1 MEFDHI
7 FIVCQQH
14 APEVDPLLA
23 LGLTEGTPNRH
34 LGQGTANRR
43 IFFHNAFL
51 EFLYL
56 VDELEAQ
63 DPMTQPTQL
72 YERLTASS
80 DFSPFGICFRPQSP
94 DEKQPSFNYFDY
106 KPTYLPT
113 NLSIQMVEPIK
124 LTEPLWFFISFA
136 TRPDQVAE
144 NKKQPL
150 NHALGLK
157 EITQIDLYAPTPF
170 EYLSVESQ
178 KIFNTTQLK
187 YDYAAEHRV
196 DIHFDKATRGN
207 SYDCRPY
214 LPLVLYW

>member
-1 MEFDHI
+1 MLVDHI
-7 FIVCQQH
+7 FIACQRN

-63 DPMTQPTQL
+63 NPMAQPTQL
-72 YERLTASS
+72 YERLTSTTNS
-80 DFSPFGICFRPQSP
+80 SPFGICFRPQNP
-94 DEKQPSFNYFDY
+94 DEKQPDFNHFDY
-106 KPTYLPT
+106 KPTYLPP
-113 NLSIQMVEPIK
+113 NLSIQMVEPVN
-124 LTEPLWFFISFA
+124 LAEPLWFFIGFA
-136 TRPDQVAE
+136 IRPDQAAE

-157 EITQIDLYAPTPF
+157 EITQIKLYAPIPF

-178 KIFNTTQLK
+178 NIFNTTQLK
-187 YDYAAEHRV
+187 YEYATEQHV
-196 DIHFDKATRGN
+196 DIYFDNAAKGDI
-207 SYDCRPY
+207 YDCRPH